1 MSKGRNGFC
10 FFLVF
15 DTHTAPLLE
24 TINLQCLRRQI
35 VASKNCFDMNSFVF
49 DPLTEV
55 KIFRKKSRKALN
67 IEESRH

>member
-1 MSKGRNGFC
+1 MSKGRSGFC

-24 TINLQCLRRQI
+24 TINPQRLRRQI

-49 DPLTEV
+49 DALIEV
-55 KIFRKKSRKALN
+55 KFFRKN
-67 IEESRH
+67 H